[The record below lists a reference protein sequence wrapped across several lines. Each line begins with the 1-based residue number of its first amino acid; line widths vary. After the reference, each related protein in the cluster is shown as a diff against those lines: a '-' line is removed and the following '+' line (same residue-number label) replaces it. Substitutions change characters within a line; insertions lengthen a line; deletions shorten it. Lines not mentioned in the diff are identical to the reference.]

1 MRRERFLARAG
12 IFRAELSCI
21 QDEHLNS
28 IHDHESKPR
37 SHTVRSTGFHGLR
50 DHRVSGSSKTE
61 SRRPALLRRLV
72 RLVQGARTQA
82 RRHQEGFRESADP
95 LHPRDQTDDFT
106 KHQSAL
112 HSKLLGVADI
122 YAEQGG
128 KTGYMLLIDAKDK
141 KVLGKLMKTQSE
153 EELKAAIESALK
165 G

>member
-1 MRRERFLARAG
+1 MKLPSIIAILALMLGALPLAAQEKADAPKVIGLLMYSDTCASCKVLEPKLNAVKKDFAG
-12 IFRAELSCI
+12 KPILFTRV
-21 QDEHLNS
+21 DE
-28 IHDHESKPR
+28 
-37 SHTVRSTGFHGLR
+37 
-50 DHRVSGSSKTE
+50 
-61 SRRPALLRRLV
+61 
-72 RLVQGARTQA
+72 
-82 RRHQEGFRESADP
+82 
-95 LHPRDQTDDFT
+95 TDDFT

-112 HSKLLGVADI
+112 HSKLLGVADL